1 MSLHKKVVILGAGGH
16 GRVIADNLM
25 AMIDN
30 GSLFEFAGFA
40 DETFPKDTHIDDGIV
55 LGRDTDLASLKKAG
69 IADHF
74 IVGVGSVRGG
84 DALRSKIFNTALKA
98 GLMPV
103 SVIHPSAVISC
114 RVEVGRGCAIMA
126 GTVINTGARIG
137 DNSIINTRA
146 SVDHDTH
153 IGAHVHIAPGC
164 VLSGDID
171 IGDNVLVGVGTSII
185 QGVRIGANATI
196 GAGSTVVKSVK
207 PDTVV
212 FGPRARVTSE

>member
-1 MSLHKKVVILGAGGH
+1 MGVHKKVVILGAGGH
-16 GRVIADNLM
+16 GRVIADGLM
-25 AMIDN
+25 AMIEN
-30 GSLFEFAGFA
+30 GSLFEFAGFV
-40 DETFPKDTHIDDGIV
+40 DETYAKDTHIDDGIV
-55 LGRDTDLASLKKAG
+55 LGCDADLASLKKAG

-98 GLMPV
+98 GLIPV
-103 SVIHPSAVISC
+103 SVIHPSAIISC
-114 RVEVGRGCAIMA
+114 RVEVGKGCAIMA
-126 GTVINTGARIG
+126 GAVINTGARIG

-171 IGDNVLVGVGTSII
+171 IGDNVLIGVGSSLI
-185 QGVRIGANATI
+185 QSVRIGANATI
-196 GAGSTVVKSVK
+196 GAGSTIVKSVK

-212 FGPRARVTSE
+212 YGSRARLAPE